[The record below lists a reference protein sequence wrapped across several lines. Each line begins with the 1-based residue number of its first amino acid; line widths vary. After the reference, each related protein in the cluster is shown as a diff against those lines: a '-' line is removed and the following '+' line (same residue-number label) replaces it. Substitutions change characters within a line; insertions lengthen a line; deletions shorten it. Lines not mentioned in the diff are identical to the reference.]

1 MLKIGSLKSALR
13 QNGKVRSLCWRANRE
28 VNSIKYFTA
37 KENSNVRK
45 LDGNISWCRYIF
57 GDLGVPRQNG
67 RFCTVRI
74 RFDSIRIKMAATVGT
89 RYISKHRKDNKRKE
103 PGNDVGQLIVPYPL
117 IFIGQGM
124 KNLYF
129 SKLRGLFENCRQ
141 RLFSVCYNH
150 LKLRS

>member
-1 MLKIGSLKSALR
+1 MLKIGSVKSALR

-37 KENSNVRK
+37 EENSNVRK

-74 RFDSIRIKMAATVGT
+74 
-89 RYISKHRKDNKRKE
+89 
-103 PGNDVGQLIVPYPL
+103 
-117 IFIGQGM
+117 
-124 KNLYF
+124 
-129 SKLRGLFENCRQ
+129 
-141 RLFSVCYNH
+141 
-150 LKLRS
+150 